1 MTWLEIWSTRRKL
14 DRLVGED
21 RIEDSATRF
30 ALLEDEIGKL
40 IPPESQLWQ
49 RFLAI
54 KNDSLKTSVPPP
66 TAYSAVTAYP
76 QVPPP
81 DQLSD
86 LIKAIKVYIA
96 VAPAANGDL
105 QEEVDRAIQKGYFKS
120 IYFRAVLGGLALV
133 LLLITGV
140 EGYKLSEQLK
150 AMQKMVEDARQEVEQ
165 GRAEVAKASSEVKNR
180 EAELSLMVLEGNEKI
195 VEIRTKAI
203 SQIDEDGVVARSK
216 MNERAKYWTE
226 ELDKAGSLSKQ
237 KIDDAGENGSS
248 EIKSKTVQA
257 GKDYDNLVSQ
267 NRKLLADKL
276 TNTLVQLEAQR
287 NPWVPRVLW
296 SFSKAWLLWPIAV
309 IIGLLS
315 LLTSLTTIAST
326 GQHYIQNARWMKIV
340 AIANSVVL
348 IGIAI
353 GFTVLFIRG

>member
-1 MTWLEIWSTRRKL
+1 VEKDMTRLKIWFTRRKL
-14 DRLVGED
+14 DRLLGED

-54 KNDSLKTSVPPP
+54 KNESLKTPAPPP
-66 TAYSAVTAYP
+66 TGYTAAAIA
-76 QVPPP
+76 
-81 DQLSD
+81 D

-96 VAPAANGDL
+96 AAPAENGDL

-120 IYFRAVLGGLALV
+120 IYFRVVLGGLALV
-133 LLLITGV
+133 LLLVTGI
-140 EGYKLSEQLK
+140 EGYKLSEQVK
-150 AMQKMVEDARQEVEQ
+150 AMQKMVEDARQQVEQ
-165 GRAEVAKASSEVKNR
+165 GRAEVAKARSEAQNR
-180 EAELSLMVLEGNEKI
+180 EAELALMVLEGNEKI

-216 MNERAKYWTE
+216 INERAKYWTGE
-226 ELDKAGSLSKQ
+226 FDKAGPLSKQ
-237 KIDDAGENGSS
+237 KIDDAGDSGSS
-248 EIKSKTVQA
+248 EIKNKTVQA

-276 TNTLVQLEAQR
+276 TDTLVQLEAQK

-326 GQHYIQNARWMKIV
+326 GEHYIKTAGWMKTV

-348 IGIAI
+348 IGISI